1 MVERA
6 RAPLHLWIIGALATI
21 WNGFGA
27 FDYLMTQTRNAEYL
41 AQFTDPQRA
50 YFESFPL
57 WMEAAWAFGVWGG
70 LAGSLLLLARSRHA
84 STAFAVSL
92 AGLFLSTL
100 YQYVLSQPPAG
111 MASPAMIGMNIAIW
125 AIAIGLLVYARRM
138 RARAILG

>member
-111 MASPAMIGMNIAIW
+111 MTSPAMIGMNIAIW